1 MDERWAV
8 ATARIAALNLIVS
21 FFAGGVKNEPMSA
34 RAQLMTHAST
44 YVRTYY
50 RVVVRGVVSLLDYVY
65 LGKVKL
71 ENYGK
76 QRDLLDQI

>member
-34 RAQLMTHAST
+34 SEITCNDARVPVLRT
-44 YVRTYY
+44 YVLSIRVHTRTYVA
-50 RVVVRGVVSLLDYVY
+50 RVVVRGVVSLLF
-65 LGKVKL
+65 
-71 ENYGK
+71 
-76 QRDLLDQI
+76 